1 MVYLDTAATAQKP
14 HAVIDAICRFY
25 KDEYATV
32 HRAVYKAA
40 EKATN
45 LQSEVRRKISHFINA
60 KQVEEVVFTKGTT
73 ESINLIAHS
82 FAKRF
87 IKAGDEILIS
97 EMEHHANIV
106 PWHLVC
112 QERGAVL
119 KIIPITDLGEI
130 DLLAFR
136 TLLSP
141 KTKLVSLCHVA
152 NTTGTI
158 NPIKKIALEAHQIG
172 AKVLVDGAQ
181 AAAKMQI
188 DMQELDADFYAFSG
202 HKLYGPTGI
211 GVLYGKKA
219 LLDALPP
226 FLGGGDMIERVTFE
240 KTEFQPPPLKFEAGT
255 PPVAQ
260 IVGLGAAIDY
270 VQSIGMAKIHAWQ
283 QQLLSYATEKLLE
296 VEGVQIYG
304 RAPEKGGII
313 SFSLD
318 GVHPLDLGTLLGE
331 KGVAIRTG
339 HLCAQP
345 LLKRFGVEALARLS
359 FGLYNTYEDIDRF
372 LELLKETLCL
382 LRG

>member
-45 LQSEVRRKISHFINA
+45 LQSGVRRKISRFINA
-60 KQVEEVVFTKGTT
+60 KQVEEIVFTKGTT
-73 ESINLIAHS
+73 ESINLVAHS

-112 QERGAVL
+112 RERGAIL

-152 NTTGTI
+152 NTTSTFA
-158 NPIKKIALEAHQIG
+158 PI
-172 AKVLVDGAQ
+172 
-181 AAAKMQI
+181 
-188 DMQELDADFYAFSG
+188 
-202 HKLYGPTGI
+202 
-211 GVLYGKKA
+211 
-219 LLDALPP
+219 
-226 FLGGGDMIERVTFE
+226 
-240 KTEFQPPPLKFEAGT
+240 
-255 PPVAQ
+255 
-260 IVGLGAAIDY
+260 
-270 VQSIGMAKIHAWQ
+270 W
-283 QQLLSYATEKLLE
+283 
-296 VEGVQIYG
+296 
-304 RAPEKGGII
+304 
-313 SFSLD
+313 
-318 GVHPLDLGTLLGE
+318 
-331 KGVAIRTG
+331 
-339 HLCAQP
+339 
-345 LLKRFGVEALARLS
+345 
-359 FGLYNTYEDIDRF
+359 
-372 LELLKETLCL
+372 
-382 LRG
+382 

>member
-45 LQSEVRRKISHFINA
+45 LQSGVRRKISRFINA
-60 KQVEEVVFTKGTT
+60 KQVEEIVFTKGTT
-73 ESINLIAHS
+73 ESINLVAHS

-112 QERGAVL
+112 QERGAIL

-136 TLLSP
+136 TLLNP

-158 NPIKKIALEAHQIG
+158 NPIKRIALEAHQIG

-211 GVLYGKKA
+211 GVLYGKKV

-255 PPVAQ
+255 PPIAQ

-270 VQSIGMAKIHAWQ
+270 VQSIGMAKIHGWQ

-313 SFSLD
+313 SFSLE
-318 GVHPLDLGTLLGE
+318 GVHPLDLGILLGE

-372 LELLKETLCL
+372 LELLKESVYL